1 MYLITYIILCI
12 HIYIYIYMFVCVA
25 MLWPCAG
32 HAARCLNPM
41 WISWSP
47 TWFDLFGFLRGSR
60 YNTYGVLR
68 SPTRRFPCSCIPNPT
83 WI

>member
-1 MYLITYIILCI
+1 
-12 HIYIYIYMFVCVA
+12 MFVCVA
-25 MLWPCAG
+25 MLRPGAG

-47 TWFDLFGFLRGSR
+47 MWFDLFVFLRGR
-60 YNTYGVLR
+60 LYNTYGVLR
-68 SPTRRFPCSCIPNPT
+68 SPTRRFSCFCIPNPT